1 MSTASVPKKRPQA
14 AKRATSFEPEVAK
27 AFGSVI
33 RAERQRLQ
41 IAQDQFALTAH
52 VDRSYYGK
60 LERGERQP
68 SLGLLLRV
76 AKGLGVPAAD
86 LVQAVEARLQAESRA
101 HGSGKQAPRR

>member
-14 AKRATSFEPEVAK
+14 GKRATSFEPEVAK
-27 AFGSVI
+27 AFGAVI
-33 RAERQRLQ
+33 RTERERLQ
-41 IAQDQFALTAH
+41 MAQDQFALVAH

-76 AKGLGVPAAD
+76 AAGLGVPAAD
-86 LVQAVEARLQAESRA
+86 LVRAVESRLQSESSE
-101 HGSGKQAPRR
+101 HGSGKQTPRR